1 MKGYKIAVLLTASLY
16 GTIPIFGQT
25 RTNAQQLVLGTSED
39 SLTSGSA
46 KNKTVIS
53 GYGMVTYQRDMVQ
66 KKSTM
71 NLERAVLFVGHQFT
85 NKISFFSELE
95 VENGLVAGDGT
106 SKGEISL
113 EQAFVKFNLNR
124 RQYIIAGLFTPRI
137 GITNENHLPVNYNG
151 VERPMVEQLIIPTT
165 WRELGVGLYGTS
177 SVFPLTYS
185 VAVVNGL
192 NSARFQHG
200 DGIRSGMAE
209 GSQATANNL
218 AITAALQYPVND
230 FRFQVS
236 GYAGGT
242 VGLSPRGADSLNLQS
257 GTFGTPIYLGEGDI
271 QWSHDAFSAKALGVL
286 ISYPKA
292 GTINTAYASNVPKQ
306 MWGAYAELG
315 YDWLF
320 NSRSSKQFI
329 TFARVERLDINS
341 KIPSNGIYDGTLNQM
356 NVIAGITYLPIPNI
370 AIKADVRLLHTGA
383 QNQELIINPPPNQL
397 PYKQN
402 QQFINLGIGYAF

>member
-1 MKGYKIAVLLTASLY
+1 MAVLTASFFCV
-16 GTIPIFGQT
+16 TRPFAQT

-39 SLTSGSA
+39 SLFSGAA

-66 KKSTM
+66 KKSM
-71 NLERAVLFVGHQFT
+71 ANLERAVLFVGHQFN

-95 VENGLVAGDGT
+95 IENGLVAGDGT
-106 SKGEISL
+106 SKGEISM
-113 EQAFVKFNLNR
+113 EQAFLKFNLNR
-124 RQYIIAGLFTPRI
+124 RQYLIAGLFTPRI
-137 GITNENHLPVNYNG
+137 GIINENHLPVNYNG
-151 VERPMVEQLIIPTT
+151 VERPLVEQLIIPST
-165 WRELGVGLYGTS
+165 WRELGDGSYGTS
-177 SVFPLTYS
+177 SLLPITYS
-185 VAVVNGL
+185 VAIVNGL
-192 NSARFQHG
+192 NSDNFKHG
-200 DGIRSGMAE
+200 DGLRSGMSE

-218 AITAALQYPVND
+218 AITAALQYPIND

-257 GTFGTPIYLGEGDI
+257 GTFGTPIYLGEGDV
-271 QWSHDAFSAKALGVL
+271 QWSHDAFSAKALGVV
-286 ISYPKA
+286 INYPKA
-292 GTINTAYASNVPKQ
+292 GTINTAYATNVPKQ

-315 YDWLF
+315 YDWMF
-320 NSRSSKQFI
+320 NSNSGKQFI
-329 TFARVERLDINS
+329 TFARVEKLDMNS
-341 KIPSNGIYDGTLNQM
+341 KIPENGIIDGTLNQM

-370 AIKADVRLLHTGA
+370 AIKADIRLLHTGA
-383 QNQELIINPPPNQL
+383 QNPNLIINPPPNQL